1 MKSSLQKTHHPTK
14 GPMRWILGGIV
25 AVTLFFHATLADP
38 FNSPKLWILMLM
50 GAWLLGPVVGNKE
63 LILLSEPLKQLG
75 IILFVFLTFL
85 FIATLLTDFK
95 YVAFFGETQRRNG
108 FFQYLALSIVLMA
121 TAMFTRAFNVKK
133 LFFVTFVLGLVS
145 SIYALL
151 QTTGNDFVSWNNPYN
166 SVIGTLGNPNFAA
179 AAMAVMGV
187 ILFSSIFNSD
197 FNLSSRIFAV
207 ILVLILVFMIYRSN
221 ARQGL
226 LSIVLGTGFFLVVWI
241 WGKNKKYGIV
251 SLLLGFTVMI
261 FSILGM
267 LQVGP
272 LQQYLYKASV
282 SVRGYYWRAGL
293 EMLSSHPFFGIGIDR
308 YGSYFKQYREVDYPL
323 NVGFQLTSS
332 NAHNT
337 FIQFFATG
345 GIFLGITYLALNLF
359 VLYRAIVGI
368 KNLKGNQRLY
378 LVGILSAWI
387 SFHAQSLVS
396 IDNIGISIWGWVLAG
411 SIIGLSLPADT
422 LKKEN
427 ELYLKKKRNNIN
439 IVQAL
444 ISGVSSILIL
454 SLVVLL
460 YRGESNSYQG
470 GISLNLQ
477 DETSRTYFK
486 DLQLKVINTPLNDL
500 SYKLFAASRL
510 IDAGFVEGLTEA
522 EKLYKVDPRNL
533 DTLALLSIANERLGN
548 LSKAI
553 EFRKAITELDP
564 WNAENYLAL
573 GKYYKSQGNSTE
585 SKLML
590 DKILSFAANHP
601 IAEQAAK
608 ELDSQ

>member
-1 MKSSLQKTHHPTK
+1 
-14 GPMRWILGGIV
+14 MRWILGGLV
-25 AVTLFFHATLADP
+25 AVTLFFQTTLADP

-50 GAWLLGPVVGNKE
+50 GAWLLGNVVGNKE
-63 LILLSEPLKQLG
+63 LILLSEPVKQLS
-75 IILFVFLTFL
+75 IILFVFLIFL

-121 TAMFTRAFNVKK
+121 TAMFTRVFNVKK
-133 LFFVTFVLGLVS
+133 LFLVTFFLGLVS
-145 SIYALL
+145 FIYSLL

-187 ILFSSIFNSD
+187 IIFSSIFNSD
-197 FNLSSRIFAV
+197 FKLSSKIFAV
-207 ILVLILVFMIYRSN
+207 ALVIMLVFVIYRSN

-226 LSIVLGTGFFLVVWI
+226 LSIALGTGIFSVIWI
-241 WGKNKKYGIV
+241 WGRSKKAGIFSLV
-251 SLLLGFTVMI
+251 SGFTIMI

-272 LQQYLYKASV
+272 LQQYLYKSSV

-293 EMLSSHPFFGIGIDR
+293 EMLSSHPFFGVGIDR
-308 YGSYFKQYREVDYPL
+308 YGSYFKQYREVEYPL
-323 NVGFQLTSS
+323 NIGFQLTSS

-345 GIFLGITYLALNLF
+345 GIFLGITYLVLNLF
-359 VLYRAIVGI
+359 VFYRAIIGI
-368 KNLKGNQRLY
+368 KNLQGSQKLY
-378 LVGILSAWI
+378 LVGIFSAWI

-411 SIIGLSLPADT
+411 SIIGLSLSDEA
-422 LKKEN
+422 LEREN
-427 ELYLKKKRNNIN
+427 EIYLRKKRNDIN
-439 IVQAL
+439 LVQVL
-444 ISGVSSILIL
+444 ISGVSSILVL
-454 SLVVLL
+454 SLVLLL

-470 GISLNLQ
+470 GVSLNLQ
-477 DETSRTYFK
+477 DEASRTYFK
-486 DLQLKVINTPLNDL
+486 DLQMKVINTPLNDP
-500 SYKLFAASRL
+500 SYKLFSASRL
-510 IDAGFVEGLTEA
+510 IDAGFEQGLTEA
-522 EKLYKVDPRNL
+522 EKLYKIDPRNL
-533 DTLALLSIANERLGN
+533 DTLALLSITNERLGN
-548 LSKAI
+548 LPKAI

-573 GKYYKSQGNSTE
+573 GRYYKSQGNSTE
-585 SKLML
+585 SKRML

-601 IAEQAAK
+601 IAEKAAK
-608 ELDSQ
+608 ELGSK

>member
-1 MKSSLQKTHHPTK
+1 MKSSLQKTHHTSK
-14 GPMRWILGGIV
+14 GPMRWILGGLV
-25 AVTLFFHATLADP
+25 AVTLFFQTTLADP

-50 GAWLLGPVVGNKE
+50 GAWLLGYVVGNKE
-63 LILLSEPLKQLG
+63 LILLSDPLKQLSV
-75 IILFVFLTFL
+75 ILFAFLIFL
-85 FIATLLTDFK
+85 VIATLLTDFR
-95 YVAFFGETQRRNG
+95 YFAFFGETQRRNG

-121 TAMFTRAFNVKK
+121 TAMFIRMFNIKK
-133 LFFVTFVLGLVS
+133 LFLVTFFLGVVS

-151 QTTGNDFVSWNNPYN
+151 QTTGNDFVSWANPYN
-166 SVIGTLGNPNFAA
+166 SIIGTLGNPNFAA

-187 ILFSSIFNSD
+187 IIFSSIFNSD
-197 FNLSSRIFAV
+197 FKLSSKIFAV
-207 ILVLILVFMIYRSN
+207 ILMLMLVLMIYRSN

-226 LSIVLGTGFFLVVWI
+226 LSIALGTGFFLVVWI
-241 WGKNKKYGIV
+241 WGKNKKFGIV

-267 LQVGP
+267 LQFGP

-345 GIFLGITYLALNLF
+345 GIFLGITYLTLNLF

-368 KNLKGNQRLY
+368 RNLKGNQRLY

-411 SIIGLSLPADT
+411 SIIGLSLSADT
-422 LKKEN
+422 LEREN
-427 ELYLKKKRNNIN
+427 EFYLKKKRNHIN

-444 ISGVSSILIL
+444 ISGMSSILIL

-470 GISLNLQ
+470 GVSLNLK
-477 DETSRTYFK
+477 DEASRTYFK
-486 DLQLKVINTPLNDL
+486 DLQLKVINTPLNDP
-500 SYKLFAASRL
+500 SYKLFAASKL
-510 IDAGFVEGLTEA
+510 IDAGFEEGLTEA
-522 EKLYKVDPRNL
+522 EKLYKVDPRSL
-533 DTLALLSIANERLGN
+533 DALALLSIANERLGN

-553 EFRKAITELDP
+553 EFRKAIAELDP

-608 ELDSQ
+608 ELDS

>member
-1 MKSSLQKTHHPTK
+1 M
-14 GPMRWILGGIV
+14 GPMRWILAGLV
-25 AVTLFFHATLADP
+25 AITLFFQTNLADP
-38 FNSPKLWILMLM
+38 FNSPKLWILMLI
-50 GAWLLGPVVGNKE
+50 GAWLLGHVVGNKD
-63 LILLSEPLKQLG
+63 LILISEPLKQLS

-95 YVAFFGETQRRNG
+95 YVALFGETQRRNG

-121 TAMFTRAFNVKK
+121 TAMFTRALNVKK
-133 LFFVTFVLGLVS
+133 LFLVTFFLGLVFS
-145 SIYALL
+145 LYSLL
-151 QTTGNDFVSWNNPYN
+151 QTTGNDFVSWDNPYN

-187 ILFSSIFNSD
+187 IVFSSIFNSD
-197 FNLSSRIFAV
+197 FKISSKIFAV
-207 ILVLILVFMIYRSN
+207 ILVLMLVLMIYRSN

-226 LSIVLGTGFFLVVWI
+226 LSIALGTGFFLVIWI
-241 WGKNKKYGIV
+241 WDKNKKFGIV
-251 SLLLGFTVMI
+251 SLILGLIIMI
-261 FSILGM
+261 FSIFGM
-267 LQVGP
+267 LQFGP

-368 KNLKGNQRLY
+368 KNLQGNQRLY
-378 LVGILSAWI
+378 LIGILSAWI

-411 SIIGLSLPADT
+411 SIVGLSISADT
-422 LKKEN
+422 IEREN
-427 ELYLKKKRNNIN
+427 EFYLKKKRNDIN
-439 IVQAL
+439 IVQVL
-444 ISGVSSILIL
+444 ISGISSILIV

-470 GISLNLQ
+470 AVSLNPQ
-477 DETSRTYFK
+477 DSASRTYFK

-500 SYKLFAASRL
+500 SYKLFAVSRL
-510 IDAGFVEGLTEA
+510 IDAGFEEGLTEA

-533 DTLALLSIANERLGN
+533 DTLALLSIANERFGN

-553 EFRKAITELDP
+553 EFRKSITELDP

-573 GKYYKSQGNSTE
+573 GRYYKSQGNSTE

-608 ELDSQ
+608 ELDSH

>member
-1 MKSSLQKTHHPTK
+1 MKSSLQKTHHISK
-14 GPMRWILGGIV
+14 GPMRWILGGLV
-25 AVTLFFHATLADP
+25 AVTLFFQTTLADP

-50 GAWLLGPVVGNKE
+50 GAWLLGYVVGNKE
-63 LILLSEPLKQLG
+63 LILLSDPLKQLSV
-75 IILFVFLTFL
+75 ILFAFLIFL
-85 FIATLLTDFK
+85 VIATLLTDFR
-95 YVAFFGETQRRNG
+95 YFAFFGETQRRNG

-121 TAMFTRAFNVKK
+121 TAMFIRMFNIKK
-133 LFFVTFVLGLVS
+133 LFLVTFFLGVVS

-151 QTTGNDFVSWNNPYN
+151 QTTGNDFVSWANPYN
-166 SVIGTLGNPNFAA
+166 SIIGTLGNPNFAA

-187 ILFSSIFNSD
+187 IIFSSIFNSD
-197 FNLSSRIFAV
+197 FKLSSKIFAV
-207 ILVLILVFMIYRSN
+207 ILMLMLVLMIYRSN

-226 LSIVLGTGFFLVVWI
+226 LSIALGTGFFLVVWI
-241 WGKNKKYGIV
+241 WGKNKKFGIV

-267 LQVGP
+267 LQFGP

-345 GIFLGITYLALNLF
+345 GIFLGITYLTLNLF

-368 KNLKGNQRLY
+368 RNLKGNQRLY

-411 SIIGLSLPADT
+411 SIIGLSLSADT
-422 LKKEN
+422 LEREN
-427 ELYLKKKRNNIN
+427 EFYLKKKRNHIN

-444 ISGVSSILIL
+444 ISGMSSILIL

-470 GISLNLQ
+470 GVSLNLK
-477 DETSRTYFK
+477 DEASRTYFK
-486 DLQLKVINTPLNDL
+486 DLQLKVINTPLNDP
-500 SYKLFAASRL
+500 SYKLFAASKL
-510 IDAGFVEGLTEA
+510 IDAGFEEGLTEA

-533 DTLALLSIANERLGN
+533 DALALLSITNERLGN

-553 EFRKAITELDP
+553 EFRKAIAELDP

-608 ELDSQ
+608 ELDS

>member
-1 MKSSLQKTHHPTK
+1 MTNPSQRIQHPTK
-14 GPMRWILGGIV
+14 GPMRLILGGLV
-25 AVTLFFHATLADP
+25 AVTLFFHTTLADP

-50 GAWLLGPVVGNKE
+50 GAWLLGNIVGNKE
-63 LILLSEPLKQLG
+63 LISSSEPLKQLS

-85 FIATLLTDFK
+85 LIATLLTDFK

-121 TAMFTRAFNVKK
+121 TAMFTRVFNVKK
-133 LFFVTFVLGLVS
+133 LFLATFFLGLVS
-145 SIYALL
+145 FIYSLL

-179 AAMAVMGV
+179 AVMAVMGV
-187 ILFSSIFNSD
+187 IIFSSIFNSD
-197 FNLSSRIFAV
+197 FKLLFKIFA
-207 ILVLILVFMIYRSN
+207 LVLVIMLLFVIYRSN

-226 LSIVLGTGFFLVVWI
+226 LSIVLGAGVFLVIWI
-241 WGKNKKYGIV
+241 WDRSKKTGIFSLV
-251 SLLLGFTVMI
+251 SGFTI
-261 FSILGM
+261 IILSILGM

-272 LQQYLYKASV
+272 LQQYLYKSSV

-293 EMLSSHPFFGIGIDR
+293 EMLNSHPFFGIGIDR
-308 YGSYFKQYREVDYPL
+308 YGSYFKQYREVEYPL
-323 NVGFQLTSS
+323 NIGFQLTSS

-345 GIFLGITYLALNLF
+345 GIFLGVTYLVLNLF
-359 VLYRAIVGI
+359 VLYRAIIGF

-411 SIIGLSLPADT
+411 SIIGLSLSADT
-422 LKKEN
+422 LEREN
-427 ELYLKKKRNNIN
+427 EFYLKKKRNDIN
-439 IVQAL
+439 ILQAL
-444 ISGVSSILIL
+444 ISGASSILVL

-470 GISLNLQ
+470 GVTLNLQ
-477 DETSRTYFK
+477 DERSRTYFR

-500 SYKLFAASRL
+500 TYKLFAASRL
-510 IDAGFVEGLTEA
+510 IDAGFEEGLNEA
-522 EKLYKVDPRNL
+522 EKLYEVDPRNL

-553 EFRKAITELDP
+553 EFRKAIAELDP

-573 GKYYKSQGNSTE
+573 GRYYKSQGKSTE
-585 SKLML
+585 SELML

>member
-1 MKSSLQKTHHPTK
+1 MKSSLQKTHHASR
-14 GPMRWILGGIV
+14 GPMRWILGGLI
-25 AVTLFFHATLADP
+25 AVTLFFQTTLADP

-50 GAWLLGPVVGNKE
+50 GAWLLGYVVGNKE
-63 LILLSEPLKQLG
+63 LILLSVPLKQLSV
-75 IILFVFLTFL
+75 ILFVFVIFL
-85 FIATLLTDFK
+85 VIATLLTDLR

-133 LFFVTFVLGLVS
+133 LFLVSFFLGLVS
-145 SIYALL
+145 FLYALL
-151 QTTGNDFVSWNNPYN
+151 QTTGNDFVSWVNPYN
-166 SVIGTLGNPNFAA
+166 SIIGTLGNPNFAA

-187 ILFSSIFNSD
+187 IVFSSIFISD
-197 FNLSSRIFAV
+197 FKPSSKIFAV
-207 ILVLILVFMIYRSN
+207 ILVLMLVFMIYRSN

-226 LSIVLGTGFFLVVWI
+226 LSITLGIGFFLVIWI
-241 WGKNKKYGIV
+241 WGKNKKFGIV
-251 SLLLGFTVMI
+251 SLLVGFTVMI

-267 LQVGP
+267 LQFGP

-293 EMLSSHPFFGIGIDR
+293 EMLNSHPFFGIGIDR
-308 YGSYFKQYREVDYPL
+308 YGSYFKEYREVDYPL

-345 GIFLGITYLALNLF
+345 GIFLGITYLVLNLF
-359 VLYRAIVGI
+359 VLYRSIVGI

-411 SIIGLSLPADT
+411 SIIGLSSSADT
-422 LKKEN
+422 LEREN
-427 ELYLKKKRNNIN
+427 EFYLKKKRNDIN

-444 ISGVSSILIL
+444 ISGISSILIL
-454 SLVVLL
+454 CLVVLL
-460 YRGESNSYQG
+460 YRGESNSYKG
-470 GISLNLQ
+470 GVSLNLN
-477 DETSRTYFK
+477 DEASRTYFR
-486 DLQLKVINTPLNDL
+486 DLQLKVLNTPLNDY
-500 SYKLFAASRL
+500 SYKLFAASKL
-510 IDAGFVEGLTEA
+510 IDAGFEEGLTEA
-522 EKLYKVDPRNL
+522 EKLYKIDPRNL
-533 DTLALLSIANERLGN
+533 DALALLSNANERLGN
-548 LSKAI
+548 LPKAI
-553 EFRKAITELDP
+553 EFRKAIAELDP

-573 GKYYKSQGNSTE
+573 GRYYKSQGNSTE

-608 ELDSQ
+608 ELDS

>member
-1 MKSSLQKTHHPTK
+1 
-14 GPMRWILGGIV
+14 MRWILGGLV
-25 AVTLFFHATLADP
+25 AVTLFFQTTLADP

-50 GAWLLGPVVGNKE
+50 GAWLLGYVVGNKE
-63 LILLSEPLKQLG
+63 LILLSDPLKQLSA
-75 IILFVFLTFL
+75 ILFVFLIFL
-85 FIATLLTDFK
+85 VIATLLTDFR

-121 TAMFTRAFNVKK
+121 TAMFIRMFNIKK
-133 LFFVTFVLGLVS
+133 LFLVTFFLGVVS

-151 QTTGNDFVSWNNPYN
+151 QTTGNDFVSWANPYN
-166 SVIGTLGNPNFAA
+166 SIIGTLGNPNFAA

-187 ILFSSIFNSD
+187 IIFSSIFNSD
-197 FNLSSRIFAV
+197 FKLSSKIFAV
-207 ILVLILVFMIYRSN
+207 ILMLMLVLMIYRSN

-226 LSIVLGTGFFLVVWI
+226 LSIALGTGFFLVVWI
-241 WGKNKKYGIV
+241 WGKNKKFGIV

-267 LQVGP
+267 LQFGP

-345 GIFLGITYLALNLF
+345 GIFLGITYLTLNLF

-368 KNLKGNQRLY
+368 RNLKGNQRLY

-411 SIIGLSLPADT
+411 SIIGLSLSADT
-422 LKKEN
+422 LEREN
-427 ELYLKKKRNNIN
+427 EFYLKKKRNHIN

-444 ISGVSSILIL
+444 ISGMSSILIL

-470 GISLNLQ
+470 GVSLNLK
-477 DETSRTYFK
+477 DEASRTYFK
-486 DLQLKVINTPLNDL
+486 DLQLKVINTPLNDP
-500 SYKLFAASRL
+500 SYKLFAASKL
-510 IDAGFVEGLTEA
+510 IDAGFEEGLTEA
-522 EKLYKVDPRNL
+522 EKLYKVDPRSL
-533 DTLALLSIANERLGN
+533 DALALLSIANERLGN

-553 EFRKAITELDP
+553 EFRKAIAELDP

-608 ELDSQ
+608 ELDS

>member
-1 MKSSLQKTHHPTK
+1 
-14 GPMRWILGGIV
+14 MRWILGGLV
-25 AVTLFFHATLADP
+25 SVTLFFQTTLADP
-38 FNSPKLWILMLM
+38 FNSPKLWILMLL
-50 GAWLLGPVVGNKE
+50 GAWLLGPVVGSKE
-63 LILLSEPLKQLG
+63 LILLSEPLKQLS

-121 TAMFTRAFNVKK
+121 TAMFTRALNVKK
-133 LFFVTFVLGLVS
+133 LFLITFFLGFVSFLYS
-145 SIYALL
+145 LL
-151 QTTGNDFVSWNNPYN
+151 QTTGNDFVSWDNPYN
-166 SVIGTLGNPNFAA
+166 AVIGTLGNPNFAA

-187 ILFSSIFNSD
+187 IIFSSIFNSD

-207 ILVLILVFMIYRSN
+207 TLVIMLVFVIYRSN

-226 LSIVLGTGFFLVVWI
+226 LSIALGFGVFFVILVWD
-241 WGKNKKYGIV
+241 KNKKYGIV
-251 SLLLGFTVMI
+251 SLLLGFTAIV

-267 LQVGP
+267 LQFGP

-359 VLYRAIVGI
+359 VLYRAIIGI

-378 LVGILSAWI
+378 LVGIFSAWI

-411 SIIGLSLPADT
+411 SIIGLSLSADI
-422 LKKEN
+422 LEREN
-427 ELYLKKKRNNIN
+427 EFYLKKKRNDIN

-470 GISLNLQ
+470 GVNLNLQ
-477 DETSRTYFK
+477 DEGSRTYFK
-486 DLQLKVINTPLNDL
+486 DLQLRVINTPLNDP

-510 IDAGFVEGLTEA
+510 IDAGFEEGLTEA

-553 EFRKAITELDP
+553 EFRKAIAELDP

-573 GKYYKSQGNSTE
+573 GRYYKSQGNSTE
-585 SKLML
+585 SELML
-590 DKILSFAANHP
+590 DKILSFAANRP

>member
-1 MKSSLQKTHHPTK
+1 
-14 GPMRWILGGIV
+14 MRWILGGLV
-25 AVTLFFHATLADP
+25 AVTLFFQTTLADP

-50 GAWLLGPVVGNKE
+50 GAWLLGHVVGNKE
-63 LILLSEPLKQLG
+63 LILLSEPLKQLS

-85 FIATLLTDFK
+85 LIATLLTDFK

-108 FFQYLALSIVLMA
+108 FFQYLALSIVLMG
-121 TAMFTRAFNVKK
+121 TAMFTRALNVKK
-133 LFFVTFVLGLVS
+133 LFLVTFFLGLVS
-145 SIYALL
+145 LLYSLL

-187 ILFSSIFNSD
+187 IIFSSIFNSD
-197 FNLSSRIFAV
+197 FNLSSRIFAA
-207 ILVLILVFMIYRSN
+207 ILVLMLVLMIYRSN

-226 LSIVLGTGFFLVVWI
+226 LSIALGTGVFLVVWI
-241 WGKNKKYGIV
+241 WGKNKKFGIV
-251 SLLLGFTVMI
+251 SLLLGFTAII

-267 LQVGP
+267 LQFGP

-282 SVRGYYWRAGL
+282 SIRGYYWRAGL

-359 VLYRAIVGI
+359 VLHRAIVGI
-368 KNLKGNQRLY
+368 KNFKGNQRLY

-411 SIIGLSLPADT
+411 SIIGLSLSADT
-422 LKKEN
+422 LEREN
-427 ELYLKKKRNNIN
+427 EFYLKKNRNDIN

-444 ISGVSSILIL
+444 ISGISSILIL
-454 SLVVLL
+454 CLVVLL

-470 GISLNLQ
+470 GVTLNLQ
-477 DETSRTYFK
+477 DEGSRTYFK

-510 IDAGFVEGLTEA
+510 IQGGLVDEGLA
-522 EKLYKVDPRNL
+522 EVKKIYLKDPRNL
-533 DTLALLSIANERLGN
+533 DTLMLFALTFEQLNN
-548 LSKAI
+548 LPKAI
-553 EFRKAITELDP
+553 EYREKIVQFDP
-564 WNAENYLAL
+564 WNASNYLAL
-573 GKYYKSQGNSTE
+573 GRDYKLQGNLVKSNA
-585 SKLML
+585 ML
-590 DKILSFAANHP
+590 DKILSFASTNP
-601 IAEQAAK
+601 IAKQAND
-608 ELDSQ
+608 ELKS

>member
-1 MKSSLQKTHHPTK
+1 MKSSSQRIQHPTK
-14 GPMRWILGGIV
+14 GSMRLILGGLV
-25 AVTLFFHATLADP
+25 AVTLFFHSTLADP

-50 GAWLLGPVVGNKE
+50 GAWLLGHVVGNKE
-63 LILLSEPLKQLG
+63 IILLSEPLKQLS

-85 FIATLLTDFK
+85 FIATLFTDFK

-133 LFFVTFVLGLVS
+133 LFLVTYFLGLVS
-145 SIYALL
+145 FIYSLL

-166 SVIGTLGNPNFAA
+166 SIIGTLGNPNFAA

-187 ILFSSIFNSD
+187 IIFSSIFISD
-197 FNLSSRIFAV
+197 FHLSSKIFAV
-207 ILVLILVFMIYRSN
+207 ALVIMLVFIIYRSN

-226 LSIVLGTGFFLVVWI
+226 LSISLGTGVFLVIWI
-241 WGKNKKYGIV
+241 WGRSKKAGFF
-251 SLLLGFTVMI
+251 SLVLGLAMMI
-261 FSILGM
+261 YSILGM

-272 LQQYLYKASV
+272 LQQYLYKSSV

-308 YGSYFKQYREVDYPL
+308 YGSYFKQYREVEYPL

-345 GIFLGITYLALNLF
+345 GIFLGMTYLLLNLF
-359 VLYRAIVGI
+359 VLYRAIIGI
-368 KNLKGNQRLY
+368 KKLQGNQKLY
-378 LVGILSAWI
+378 LVGIFSAWI

-411 SIIGLSLPADT
+411 SIIGLSLSADT
-422 LKKEN
+422 LETEN
-427 ELYLKKKRNNIN
+427 RFYLKKKRNDVN

-444 ISGVSSILIL
+444 ISGVSTILIL
-454 SLVVLL
+454 SLVVIL
-460 YRGESNSYQG
+460 YRGESNSYQA
-470 GISLNLQ
+470 GISFDLE
-477 DETSRTYFK
+477 DEASRTYFK
-486 DLQLKVINTPLNDL
+486 DLQLKVIDTPLNDL

-510 IDAGFVEGLTEA
+510 IDAGFEEGLIEA
-522 EKLYKVDPRNL
+522 EILYKTDPRNL
-533 DTLALLSIANERLGN
+533 DTLVLLSIANERLGN
-548 LSKAI
+548 LPKAI
-553 EFRKAITELDP
+553 EFRKAITKLDP

-573 GKYYKSQGNSTE
+573 GRYYKSQGNSTE
-585 SKLML
+585 SKLIL

-601 IAEQAAK
+601 IAEQATK

>member
-1 MKSSLQKTHHPTK
+1 
-14 GPMRWILGGIV
+14 MRWILGGLV
-25 AVTLFFHATLADP
+25 AVTLFFQTTLADP

-50 GAWLLGPVVGNKE
+50 GAWLLGYVVGNKE
-63 LILLSEPLKQLG
+63 LILLSDPLKQLSA
-75 IILFVFLTFL
+75 ILFVFLIFL
-85 FIATLLTDFK
+85 VIATLLTDFR

-121 TAMFTRAFNVKK
+121 TAMFIRMFNIKK
-133 LFFVTFVLGLVS
+133 LFLVTFFLGVVS

-151 QTTGNDFVSWNNPYN
+151 QTTGNDFVSWANPYN
-166 SVIGTLGNPNFAA
+166 SIIGTLGNPNFAA
-179 AAMAVMGV
+179 AAMAIMGV
-187 ILFSSIFNSD
+187 IIFSSIFNFD
-197 FNLSSRIFAV
+197 FKLSSKIFAV
-207 ILVLILVFMIYRSN
+207 ILMLMLVLMIYRSN

-226 LSIVLGTGFFLVVWI
+226 LSIALGTGFFLVVWI
-241 WGKNKKYGIV
+241 WGKNKKFGIV
-251 SLLLGFTVMI
+251 SLLLGFTVII

-267 LQVGP
+267 LQFGP

-368 KNLKGNQRLY
+368 RNLRGNQRLY

-411 SIIGLSLPADT
+411 SIIGLSLSADT
-422 LKKEN
+422 LEREN
-427 ELYLKKKRNNIN
+427 EFYLKKKRNHIN

-444 ISGVSSILIL
+444 ISGMSSILIL

-470 GISLNLQ
+470 GVSLNLK
-477 DETSRTYFK
+477 DEASRTYFK
-486 DLQLKVINTPLNDL
+486 DLQLKVINTPLNDP
-500 SYKLFAASRL
+500 SYKLFAASKL
-510 IDAGFVEGLTEA
+510 IDAGFEEGLTEA
-522 EKLYKVDPRNL
+522 EKLYKVDPRSL
-533 DTLALLSIANERLGN
+533 DALALLSIANERLGN

-553 EFRKAITELDP
+553 EFRKAIAELDP

-608 ELDSQ
+608 ELDS

>member
-1 MKSSLQKTHHPTK
+1 
-14 GPMRWILGGIV
+14 
-25 AVTLFFHATLADP
+25 
-38 FNSPKLWILMLM
+38 
-50 GAWLLGPVVGNKE
+50 
-63 LILLSEPLKQLG
+63 
-75 IILFVFLTFL
+75 
-85 FIATLLTDFK
+85 LLTDFK

-121 TAMFTRAFNVKK
+121 TAMFTRSFNVKK
-133 LFFVTFVLGLVS
+133 LFLVTFFLGLVS
-145 SIYALL
+145 CLYSLL

-187 ILFSSIFNSD
+187 IIFSSIFNSD

-207 ILVLILVFMIYRSN
+207 TLVIMLVFVIYRSN

-226 LSIVLGTGFFLVVWI
+226 LSIALGTGLFFVIWI
-241 WGKNKKYGIV
+241 WDKNKKFGIV

-267 LQVGP
+267 LQFGP

-293 EMLSSHPFFGIGIDR
+293 EMLSSHPFFGVGIDR

-368 KNLKGNQRLY
+368 RNLRGNQRLY

-411 SIIGLSLPADT
+411 SIIGLSLSADT
-422 LKKEN
+422 LDKET
-427 ELYLKKKRNNIN
+427 EFYVKKKRNDIN

-444 ISGVSSILIL
+444 ISGTFTILIL
-454 SLVVLL
+454 GLVVLL

-470 GISLNLQ
+470 GISFNLQ
-477 DETSRTYFK
+477 DEGSRTYFK

-510 IDAGFVEGLTEA
+510 IDAGFEEGLTEA

-553 EFRKAITELDP
+553 EFRKAIAELDP

-608 ELDSQ
+608 ELDS

>member
-1 MKSSLQKTHHPTK
+1 MKSSSQRIQDLTK
-14 GPMRWILGGIV
+14 GPMRWILGGLV
-25 AVTLFFHATLADP
+25 AVTLFFQTTLADP

-50 GAWLLGPVVGNKE
+50 GAWLLGSVVGSKE
-63 LILLSEPLKQLG
+63 LILLSAPLKQLS
-75 IILFVFLTFL
+75 IILFVFLTLL

-121 TAMFTRAFNVKK
+121 TAMFTRVYNIKK
-133 LFFVTFVLGLVS
+133 LFLVTFFLGSVS
-145 SIYALL
+145 LIYSLL

-187 ILFSSIFNSD
+187 IICSSIFNSD
-197 FNLSSRIFAV
+197 FKLSSKIFAV
-207 ILVLILVFMIYRSN
+207 ALVIMLVFVIYRSN

-226 LSIVLGTGFFLVVWI
+226 LSIALGTGVFFVIWI
-241 WGKNKKYGIV
+241 WGRSKKAGIFSLV
-251 SLLLGFTVMI
+251 SGLTAMI

-267 LQVGP
+267 LQIGP
-272 LQQYLYKASV
+272 LQQYLYKSSV

-308 YGSYFKQYREVDYPL
+308 YGSYFKQYREVEYPL
-323 NVGFQLTSS
+323 NIGFQLTSS

-345 GIFLGITYLALNLF
+345 GIFLGITYLVLNFF
-359 VLYRAIVGI
+359 VFYRAIIGI
-368 KNLKGNQRLY
+368 KNLQGSQKLY
-378 LVGILSAWI
+378 LVGIFSAWI

-411 SIIGLSLPADT
+411 SIVGLSLSDEA
-422 LKKEN
+422 LEREN
-427 ELYLKKKRNNIN
+427 EIYFRKKRNDIN
-439 IVQAL
+439 LVQVL
-444 ISGVSSILIL
+444 ISGISSILVL
-454 SLVVLL
+454 SLVILL

-470 GISLNLQ
+470 GVSLNLQ
-477 DETSRTYFK
+477 DEASRTYFK
-486 DLQLKVINTPLNDL
+486 DLQLKVINTPLNDP
-500 SYKLFAASRL
+500 SYKLFSASRL
-510 IDAGFVEGLTEA
+510 IDAGFEQGLTEA
-522 EKLYKVDPRNL
+522 EKLYKVDSRNL
-533 DTLALLSIANERLGN
+533 DTLALLSITNERLGN
-548 LSKAI
+548 LPKAI
-553 EFRKAITELDP
+553 EFRKAISELDP

-573 GKYYKSQGNSTE
+573 GRYYKSQGNSTE
-585 SKLML
+585 SKRML

-601 IAEQAAK
+601 IAEKAAK
-608 ELDSQ
+608 ELGSK

>member
-1 MKSSLQKTHHPTK
+1 
-14 GPMRWILGGIV
+14 MRWILGGLV
-25 AVTLFFHATLADP
+25 AVTLFFQTTLADP

-50 GAWLLGPVVGNKE
+50 GAWLLGYVVGNKE
-63 LILLSEPLKQLG
+63 LILLSDPLKQLSA
-75 IILFVFLTFL
+75 ILFVFLIFL
-85 FIATLLTDFK
+85 VIATLLTDFR

-121 TAMFTRAFNVKK
+121 TAMFIRMFNIKK
-133 LFFVTFVLGLVS
+133 LFLVTFFLGVVS

-151 QTTGNDFVSWNNPYN
+151 QTTGNDFVSWANPYN
-166 SVIGTLGNPNFAA
+166 SIIGTLGNPNFAA

-187 ILFSSIFNSD
+187 IIFSSIFNSD
-197 FNLSSRIFAV
+197 FKLSSKIFAV
-207 ILVLILVFMIYRSN
+207 ILMLMLVLMIYRSN

-226 LSIVLGTGFFLVVWI
+226 LSIALGTGFFLVVWI
-241 WGKNKKYGIV
+241 WGKNKKFGIV
-251 SLLLGFTVMI
+251 FLLLGFTVMI

-267 LQVGP
+267 LQFGP

-368 KNLKGNQRLY
+368 RNLKGNQRLY

-411 SIIGLSLPADT
+411 SIIGLSLSADT
-422 LKKEN
+422 LEREN
-427 ELYLKKKRNNIN
+427 EFYLKKKRNHIN

-444 ISGVSSILIL
+444 ISGMSSILIL

-470 GISLNLQ
+470 GVSLNLK
-477 DETSRTYFK
+477 DEASRTYFK
-486 DLQLKVINTPLNDL
+486 DLQLKVINTPLNDP
-500 SYKLFAASRL
+500 SYKLFAASKL
-510 IDAGFVEGLTEA
+510 IDAGFEEGLTEA
-522 EKLYKVDPRNL
+522 EKLYKVDPRSL
-533 DTLALLSIANERLGN
+533 DALALLSIANERLGN

-553 EFRKAITELDP
+553 EFRKAIAELDP

-608 ELDSQ
+608 ELDS

>member
-1 MKSSLQKTHHPTK
+1 
-14 GPMRWILGGIV
+14 MRWILGGLAI
-25 AVTLFFHATLADP
+25 VTLYFHTNIADP
-38 FNSPKLWILMLM
+38 FNSPKLWILMLI
-50 GAWLLGPVVGNKE
+50 GAWLLGYVIGFKKI
-63 LILLSEPLKQLG
+63 ILLSKPLKQLN
-75 IILFVFLTFL
+75 IILLVFLTL
-85 FIATLLTDFK
+85 MLVAALLTDFK

-121 TAMFTRAFNVKK
+121 TAMFTRVFNVKK
-133 LFFVTFVLGLVS
+133 LFLVTFFLGLVS
-145 SIYALL
+145 FIYALL

-179 AAMAVMGV
+179 AAMAIMGV
-187 ILFSSIFNSD
+187 IIFSSIFISD
-197 FNLSSRIFAV
+197 FELPSKIFAV
-207 ILVLILVFMIYRSN
+207 ALVIMLVFVIYRSN

-226 LSIVLGTGFFLVVWI
+226 LTIALGTGIFSVIWI
-241 WGKNKKYGIV
+241 WGRSKKAGIFSSV
-251 SLLLGFTVMI
+251 SGLTIMI

-272 LQQYLYKASV
+272 LQQYLYKSSV

-308 YGSYFKQYREVDYPL
+308 YGSYFKQYREVEYPL
-323 NVGFQLTSS
+323 NIGFQLTSS

-345 GIFLGITYLALNLF
+345 GIFLGITYLVLNLF
-359 VLYRAIVGI
+359 VFYRAIIGI
-368 KNLKGNQRLY
+368 KNLQGSQKLY
-378 LVGILSAWI
+378 LAGIFSAWI

-411 SIIGLSLPADT
+411 SIIGLSLSDEA
-422 LKKEN
+422 LEKEN
-427 ELYLKKKRNNIN
+427 EIYFRKKRNDIN

-454 SLVVLL
+454 SLIVLL
-460 YRGESNSYQG
+460 YRGESNSYQAG
-470 GISLNLQ
+470 APLNLE
-477 DETSRTYFK
+477 DEATRTYFK
-486 DLQLKVINTPLNDL
+486 DLQLKVINTPLNDH
-500 SYKLFAASRL
+500 SYKLFAASKL
-510 IDAGFVEGLTEA
+510 IDAGFEEGLTEA

-533 DTLALLSIANERLGN
+533 DTLALLSTANELLGN

-553 EFRKAITELDP
+553 EFRKAIAELDP

-573 GKYYKSQGNSTE
+573 GRYFKSQGNLSE

-590 DKILSFAANHP
+590 DKILSFAATHP

-608 ELDSQ
+608 ELDS

>member
-1 MKSSLQKTHHPTK
+1 
-14 GPMRWILGGIV
+14 MRWILGGLV
-25 AVTLFFHATLADP
+25 SVTLFFQTTLADP

-50 GAWLLGPVVGNKE
+50 GAWLLGHVVGSKE
-63 LILLSEPLKQLG
+63 LILLSEPLKQLS

-108 FFQYLALSIVLMA
+108 FFQYLALCIVLMA
-121 TAMFTRAFNVKK
+121 TAMFIRAFNVKK
-133 LFFVTFVLGLVS
+133 LFFITFFLGFVS
-145 SIYALL
+145 FLYSLL
-151 QTTGNDFVSWNNPYN
+151 QTTGNDFASWDNPYN
-166 SVIGTLGNPNFAA
+166 AVIGTLGNPNFAA

-187 ILFSSIFNSD
+187 IIFSSIFNSD
-197 FNLSSRIFAV
+197 FKLSSRIFAV
-207 ILVLILVFMIYRSN
+207 TLVIMLVFVIYRSN

-226 LSIVLGTGFFLVVWI
+226 LSIALGVGIFVVIWI

-251 SLLLGFTVMI
+251 SLLLGFNAIV

-267 LQVGP
+267 LQFGP

-359 VLYRAIVGI
+359 VLYRAIIGI

-411 SIIGLSLPADT
+411 SIIGLSLSADT
-422 LKKEN
+422 LEREN
-427 ELYLKKKRNNIN
+427 EFYLKKKRNDIN

-470 GISLNLQ
+470 GVTLNLQ
-477 DETSRTYFK
+477 DEGSRTYFK
-486 DLQLKVINTPLNDL
+486 DLQLRVINTPLNDP
-500 SYKLFAASRL
+500 SYKLFAVSRL
-510 IDAGFVEGLTEA
+510 IDAGFEEGLTEA
-522 EKLYKVDPRNL
+522 EKLFKVDPRNL

-553 EFRKAITELDP
+553 EFRKAIAELDP

-573 GKYYKSQGNSTE
+573 GRFYKSQGNSTE
-585 SKLML
+585 SELML

>member
-1 MKSSLQKTHHPTK
+1 MKSSLQKTHHISK
-14 GPMRWILGGIV
+14 GPMRWILGGLV
-25 AVTLFFHATLADP
+25 AVTLFFQTTLADP

-50 GAWLLGPVVGNKE
+50 GAWLLGYVVGNKE
-63 LILLSEPLKQLG
+63 LILLSDPLKQLSV
-75 IILFVFLTFL
+75 ILFVFLIFL
-85 FIATLLTDFK
+85 VIATLLTDFR

-121 TAMFTRAFNVKK
+121 TAMFIRMFNIKK
-133 LFFVTFVLGLVS
+133 LFLVTFFLGVVS

-151 QTTGNDFVSWNNPYN
+151 QTTGNDFVSWANPYN
-166 SVIGTLGNPNFAA
+166 SIIGTLGNPNFAA

-187 ILFSSIFNSD
+187 IIFSSIFNSD
-197 FNLSSRIFAV
+197 FKLSSKIFAV
-207 ILVLILVFMIYRSN
+207 ILMLMLVLMIYRSN

-226 LSIVLGTGFFLVVWI
+226 LSIALGTGFFLVVWI
-241 WGKNKKYGIV
+241 WGKNKKFGIV

-267 LQVGP
+267 LQFGP

-345 GIFLGITYLALNLF
+345 GIFLGITYLTLNLF

-368 KNLKGNQRLY
+368 RNLKGNQRLY

-411 SIIGLSLPADT
+411 SIIGLSLSADT
-422 LKKEN
+422 LEREN
-427 ELYLKKKRNNIN
+427 EFYLKKKRNHIN

-444 ISGVSSILIL
+444 ISGMSSILIL

-470 GISLNLQ
+470 GVSLNLK
-477 DETSRTYFK
+477 DEASRTYFK
-486 DLQLKVINTPLNDL
+486 DLQLKVINTPLNDP
-500 SYKLFAASRL
+500 SYKLFAASKL
-510 IDAGFVEGLTEA
+510 IDAGFEEGLTEA
-522 EKLYKVDPRNL
+522 EKLYKVDPRSL
-533 DTLALLSIANERLGN
+533 DALALLSIANERLGN

-553 EFRKAITELDP
+553 EFRKAIAELDP

-608 ELDSQ
+608 ELDS

>member
-1 MKSSLQKTHHPTK
+1 
-14 GPMRWILGGIV
+14 MRWILGGLV
-25 AVTLFFHATLADP
+25 SVTLFFQTTLADP

-50 GAWLLGPVVGNKE
+50 GAWLLGPVVGSKE
-63 LILLSEPLKQLG
+63 LILLSEPLKQLS

-121 TAMFTRAFNVKK
+121 TAMFIRAFNVKK
-133 LFFVTFVLGLVS
+133 LFFITFFLGFVS
-145 SIYALL
+145 FLYSLL
-151 QTTGNDFVSWNNPYN
+151 QTTGNDFVSWDNPYN
-166 SVIGTLGNPNFAA
+166 AVIGTLGNPNFAA

-187 ILFSSIFNSD
+187 IIFSSIFNSD

-207 ILVLILVFMIYRSN
+207 TLVIMLVFVIYRSN

-226 LSIVLGTGFFLVVWI
+226 LSIALGFGVFFVILVWD
-241 WGKNKKYGIV
+241 KNKKYGIV
-251 SLLLGFTVMI
+251 SLLLGFTAIV

-267 LQVGP
+267 LQFGP

-359 VLYRAIVGI
+359 VLYRAIIGI

-411 SIIGLSLPADT
+411 SIIGLSLSADT
-422 LKKEN
+422 LEREN
-427 ELYLKKKRNNIN
+427 EFYLKKKRNDIN

-470 GISLNLQ
+470 GVTLNLQ
-477 DETSRTYFK
+477 DEGSRTYFK
-486 DLQLKVINTPLNDL
+486 DLQLRVINTPLNDP
-500 SYKLFAASRL
+500 SYKLFAVSRL
-510 IDAGFVEGLTEA
+510 IDAGFEEGLTEA

-553 EFRKAITELDP
+553 EFRRAIAELDP

-573 GKYYKSQGNSTE
+573 GRYYKSQGNSTE
-585 SKLML
+585 SELML

>member
-1 MKSSLQKTHHPTK
+1 
-14 GPMRWILGGIV
+14 MRWILGGLV
-25 AVTLFFHATLADP
+25 SVTLFFQTTLADP

-50 GAWLLGPVVGNKE
+50 GAWLLGPVVGSKE
-63 LILLSEPLKQLG
+63 LILLSEPLKQLS

-121 TAMFTRAFNVKK
+121 TAMFIRAFNVKK
-133 LFFVTFVLGLVS
+133 LFFITFFLGFVS
-145 SIYALL
+145 FLYSLL
-151 QTTGNDFVSWNNPYN
+151 QTTGNDFVSWDNPYN
-166 SVIGTLGNPNFAA
+166 AVIGTLGNPNFAA

-187 ILFSSIFNSD
+187 IIFSSIFNSD

-207 ILVLILVFMIYRSN
+207 TLVIMLVFVIYRSN

-226 LSIVLGTGFFLVVWI
+226 LSIALGFGVFFVILVWD
-241 WGKNKKYGIV
+241 KNKKYGIV
-251 SLLLGFTVMI
+251 SLLLGFTAIV

-267 LQVGP
+267 LQFGP
-272 LQQYLYKASV
+272 LQQYLYKASI

-345 GIFLGITYLALNLF
+345 GIFLGISYLALNLF
-359 VLYRAIVGI
+359 VLYRAIIGI

-411 SIIGLSLPADT
+411 SIIGLSLSADT
-422 LKKEN
+422 LEREN
-427 ELYLKKKRNNIN
+427 EFYLKKKRNDIN

-470 GISLNLQ
+470 GVTLNLQ
-477 DETSRTYFK
+477 DEGSRTYFK
-486 DLQLKVINTPLNDL
+486 DLQLRVINTPLNDP
-500 SYKLFAASRL
+500 SYKLFAVSRL
-510 IDAGFVEGLTEA
+510 IDAGFEEGLTEA

-553 EFRKAITELDP
+553 EFRRAIAELDP

-573 GKYYKSQGNSTE
+573 GRYYKSQGNSTE
-585 SKLML
+585 SELML